1 MSLKQIDHG
10 TAEYLQMVN
19 LRDNLLRRPLGLT
32 YSHDELIKEID
43 DTLIVCTEDDKILGC
58 CILTKLD
65 NNTARLRQ
73 MAVANNLQGKGIGA
87 SIINFAENIARDK
100 GYKKMVLHA
109 RDTVIGFY
117 EKFGYAVNG
126 NQFIE
131 VNLPHHSMEKILN

>member
-10 TAEYLQMVN
+10 TEQYLQMVN

-32 YSHDELIKEID
+32 FSHDELIKEID
-43 DTLIVCTEDDKILGC
+43 DTLIVCTEDEKMLGC

-73 MAVANNLQGKGIGA
+73 MAVANNIQGKGVGA
-87 SIINFAENIARDK
+87 SIINFAENMAKDK
-100 GYKKMVLHA
+100 GYNKIILHA

-117 EKFGYAVNG
+117 EKFGYNIVG
-126 NQFIE
+126 KQFVE
-131 VNLPHHSMEKILN
+131 VNLPHHAMEKNI